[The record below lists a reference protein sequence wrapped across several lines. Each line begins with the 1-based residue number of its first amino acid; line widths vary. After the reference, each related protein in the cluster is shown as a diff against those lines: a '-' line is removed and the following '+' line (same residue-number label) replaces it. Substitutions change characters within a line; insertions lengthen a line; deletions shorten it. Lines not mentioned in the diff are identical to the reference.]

1 MNFLYKC
8 YFQKILSKIPQGEK
22 INFLFQRYI
31 FKGLPLSDEQFLE
44 KVNAAYFLITKF
56 KKHSSISHSD
66 IKYYEFGAGWDLITP
81 IAMGLSGF
89 NVNCIDIRYLVSN
102 GLITNTLNRYE
113 KFRTQIPFDYKISL
127 DNILQKKIKIRDLK
141 NILNINYIAPLD
153 ARDTEFESDSY
164 DFISSSATFE
174 HIPEQDLL
182 SILQECYRIL
192 KTGGILTLITDY
204 KDHWSYFDNRLSV
217 YNFLTYS
224 PEKWKKYNPSL
235 MYQNRLRHKDYIEI
249 IRKTNFSIAE
259 EIPTLPSVE
268 LFEEIKKLDI
278 NESYRKYTLEE
289 LSIVGSI
296 IILKK

>member
-8 YFQKILSKIPQGEK
+8 YFQKILSKISQGEK

-31 FKGLPLSDEQFLE
+31 FKSLPLSDEQFLE
-44 KVNAAYFLITKF
+44 KVNTAYFLITKF
-56 KKHSSISHSD
+56 KEHSNISHSD

-89 NVNCIDIRYLVSN
+89 NVNCIDIRYLISN
-102 GLITNTLNRYE
+102 GLITNTINRYE
-113 KFRTQIPFDYKISL
+113 KFRKQIPLDYKISL

-153 ARDTEFESDSY
+153 AKNTEFESDSY

-182 SILQECYRIL
+182 PILQECYRIL
-192 KTGGILTLITDY
+192 KTGGILALITDY